1 MATRPTTSRERYSF
15 ANLTEPLELPDL
27 IAVQRESF
35 EWFLNEGLAETFR
48 DISPIKDFSENL
60 QLELEL
66 DTDDDDL
73 RPPPKFT
80 VEECKE
86 KDMTYSAPIFV
97 RARFMNRNTGE
108 IKEQTVFMGDFP
120 MMTEKGTFIING
132 TERVVVSQLVR
143 SPGVIFEAGER
154 YRLRNLSK
162 HQLVKGTIHPYRGEW
177 MEFDVEHKPGKDVT
191 AGTRIARKR
200 RMGIFIL
207 LRALGYDEEHAPGF
221 IERFVSHFDFLEGQW
236 EKERHIAPT
245 QNEALVEIYK
255 RARPGEPPTP
265 ESARAYF
272 RNAFFES
279 RRYDLSRVGRYK
291 LDRKL
296 GAEVAKL
303 DELFGAGTNEIGS
316 LFTTDNDDPA
326 KMPLES
332 PDVLRPN
339 EVVAAVS
346 YMLHLVKQEPGY
358 SLDDQDHFANRRI
371 RSVGELIQNQVRIG
385 LSRMERVVRER
396 MTTQDV
402 EAITPTT
409 LVNIRPVV
417 AAIKEFFGTSQ
428 LSQFMDQV
436 NPLSGLTHRRRLS
449 ALGPGGL
456 SRERAGFEV
465 RDVHFSH
472 YGRMCPI
479 ETPEGPNIGLIG
491 ALSTFAR
498 VNEFGFIETP
508 YRVVQNGKVTDEIR
522 YMAADEEE
530 KYVVAQAN
538 TPINADGSFKTD
550 RILCRRSPQAA
561 SLEDLKRM
569 LEAESFFG
577 ATTDIASVTPDE
589 VQLMDVSPRQIVSV
603 ATALIPFLEHDDAN
617 RALMGAN
624 MQRQAVPLLRAE
636 APYIGTGIEDRAAR
650 DAADLI
656 QATGSGVVTEVSG
669 EAITVTY
676 DEGGRRT
683 YKLSKFRRSN
693 QDTCINH
700 RVRVIEG
707 QKIVQGTILAD
718 GPSTDHGELAL
729 GKNLLV
735 ALMPWEGYNFEDAI
749 ILSERLVKDD
759 VLTSIHIHEHEV
771 DARDTKLG
779 PEEISRDIPNLSD
792 DILRDLDDR
801 GIIRVGAEVG
811 PGDVLVGKVTPKGET
826 ELTPEE
832 RLLRAIFGE
841 KAREVRDTSLKVPH
855 GENGKVIDVKVFNRD
870 EGDELPPGVNQLV
883 RVYVAQKRKI
893 SVGDKLAGRHGNKG
907 VISKILPI
915 EDMPYT
921 ADGSPVDI
929 ILNPLGVPSRMNVGQ
944 VLEAHLGYAARWGW
958 TDVKNGGV
966 SVGDQPIRGTET
978 KTRPN
983 TKPSTFVAT
992 PVFDGAHWDEDDT
1005 AGKHPT
1011 IQSILE
1017 NLNPESPDGVR
1028 LIGTDGKTTL
1038 YNGRTGDPYD
1048 NPITIGYMYILKLAH
1063 LVDDKIHARST
1074 GPYSMITQ
1082 QPLGGKAQFGG
1093 QRFGEMEVWALEAY
1107 GAAYCLQELL
1117 TIKSDD
1123 VLGRVKVYESIV
1135 KGENVPEPGIPES
1148 FKVLMK
1154 EMQALC
1160 LIVEVLQADGTEIE
1174 MREID
1179 EDVFRAAEELGIDIS
1194 RPERGTDEDDR
1205 ERAARR
1211 ERAY

>member
-1 MATRPTTSRERYSF
+1 MAPRSLSHDRYSF
-15 ANLTEPLELPDL
+15 ANLVEQLELPDL

-35 EWFLNEGLAETFR
+35 DWFMKEGLAETFR
-48 DISPIKDFSENL
+48 DISPISDYSGDLQL
-60 QLELEL
+60 QLEFDPE
-66 DTDDDDL
+66 DEDL
-73 RPPPKFT
+73 CPGPKFS
-80 VEECKE
+80 EAECREKE
-86 KDMTYSAPIFV
+86 MTYATPVFV
-97 RARFMNRNTGE
+97 RAIFSNRTTGE
-108 IKEQTVFMGDFP
+108 IKEQVVFMGDFP
-120 MMTEKGTFIING
+120 KMTNKGTFIING

-143 SPGVIFEAGER
+143 SPGVIFEPGER

-162 HQLVKGTIHPYRGEW
+162 HQLVKGTVHPYRGEW
-177 MEFDVEHKPGKDVT
+177 LEFDVEQKPGKDVT
-191 AGTRIARKR
+191 AGCRVARKR
-200 RMGIFIL
+200 RMSVFTL
-207 LRALGYDEEHAPGF
+207 LRALGFDEDNAPGF
-221 IERFVSHFDFLEGQW
+221 LDRFVAHFDFLEGQW
-236 EKERHIAPT
+236 EKERLLYPK
-245 QNEALVEIYK
+245 QEEALMEIYK
-255 RARPGEPPTP
+255 RARPGEPVNV

-272 RNAFFES
+272 EGAFFES

-291 LDRKL
+291 LNRKL

-303 DELFGAGTNEIGS
+303 TELFGLTADQ
-316 LFTTDNDDPA
+316 LDLPTDNR
-326 KMPLES
+326 E
-332 PDVLRPN
+332 VLTKC
-339 EVVAAVS
+339 EVLAAVS
-346 YMLHLVKQEPGY
+346 YMLHLVNQAPGY
-358 SLDDQDHFANRRI
+358 RLDDQDHFANRRV

-402 EAITPTT
+402 ESITPQT
-409 LVNIRPVV
+409 LINIRPVV

-491 ALSTFAR
+491 ALSTYAR

-508 YRVVQNGKVTDEIR
+508 YRRVKNGKVTDEVV

-530 KYVVAQAN
+530 NYVVAQAN
-538 TPINADGSFKTD
+538 TPVNKDGSFKD
-550 RILCRRSPQAA
+550 SRVLVRRSPQAA
-561 SLEDLKRM
+561 TLDDLRKM

-577 ATTDIASVTPDE
+577 ATTDIASVSPEE
-589 VQLMDVSPRQIVSV
+589 VDFIDVSPKQIVSV

-624 MQRQAVPLLRAE
+624 MQRQAVPLVRAE
-636 APYIGTGIEDRAAR
+636 APYVGTGIERRAAR
-650 DAADLI
+650 DGADVIL
-656 QATGSGVVTEVSG
+656 AEDNGEVVEITG
-669 EAITVTY
+669 EAIVMKY
-676 DEGGRRT
+676 AGQSKKVEH
-683 YKLSKFRRSN
+683 KLMKFHRSN
-693 QDTCINH
+693 QDTCINQVI
-700 RVRVIEG
+700 RVAEG
-707 QKIVQGTILAD
+707 QSVKKGDLLAD
-718 GPSTDHGELAL
+718 GPSTDDGELAL

-749 ILSERLVKDD
+749 ILSERVVRDD
-759 VLTSIHIHEHEV
+759 VLTSIHIHNYEV

-792 DILRDLDDR
+792 DIVRDLDDM

-855 GENGKVIDVKVFNRD
+855 GEGGKVIDVKVFSRD
-870 EGDELPPGVNQLV
+870 NGDELPPGVNQLV
-883 RVYVAQKRKI
+883 KVFVAQKRKI

-907 VISKILPI
+907 VISKILPV
-915 EDMPYT
+915 EDMPYME
-921 ADGSPVDI
+921 DGTPVDI

-958 TDVKNGGV
+958 TDKKNGRT
-966 SVGDQPIRGTET
+966 VGAAPKRGTES
-978 KTRPN
+978 KTR
-983 TKPSTFVAT
+983 TSTEPATYIAT
-992 PVFDGAHWDEDDT
+992 PVFDGAHWDE
-1005 AGKHPT
+1005 AEKSGEHPT
-1011 IQSILE
+1011 IQDIFE
-1017 NLNPESPDGVR
+1017 NLNGEGADGQR
-1028 LIGTDGKTTL
+1028 LIQTTGKAVL
-1038 YNGRTGDPYD
+1038 RNGRTGETYD
-1048 NPITIGYMYILKLAH
+1048 NPITVGYMYILKLHH

-1123 VLGRVKVYESIV
+1123 VLGRVKVYEAIV
-1135 KGENVPEPGIPES
+1135 KGDNIPEPGIPES

-1154 EMQALC
+1154 EMQSLC
-1160 LIVEVLQADGTEIE
+1160 LNVEVLDTAGKEIE
-1174 MREID
+1174 MHEFDDEIY
-1179 EDVFRAAEELGIDIS
+1179 RTAEELGIDIS
-1194 RPERGTDEDDR
+1194 RPERGSDDDDR
-1205 ERAARR
+1205 DNRGV
-1211 ERAY
+1211 RAY

>member
-1 MATRPTTSRERYSF
+1 MPSRPSARERYSF
-15 ANLTEPLELPDL
+15 ANLVEPLELPDL
-27 IAVQRESF
+27 IAIQRESF
-35 EWFLNEGLAETFR
+35 EWFLHQGLAETFR
-48 DISPIKDFSENL
+48 DISPIKDFTETL
-60 QLELEL
+60 QLELEF
-66 DTDDDDL
+66 DPDDEDL

-86 KDMTYSAPIFV
+86 KDMTFSAPIFV
-97 RARFMNRNTGE
+97 RARFANRNTGE

-143 SPGVIFEAGER
+143 SPGVIFQPGER
-154 YRLRNLSK
+154 FRLRNLSK
-162 HQLVKGTIHPYRGEW
+162 HQLVTGTVHPYRGEW
-177 MEFDVEHKPGKDVT
+177 IEFDVEQKPGKDVT
-191 AGTRIARKR
+191 AGTRVARKR
-200 RMGIFIL
+200 RLSIFVL

-221 IERFVSHFDFLEGQW
+221 LEQFVRHFDFLEGQW
-236 EKERHIAPT
+236 EKDRHLAPT
-245 QNEALVEIYK
+245 MDEALVEIYK
-255 RARPGEPPTP
+255 RARPGEPPTV

-272 RNAFFES
+272 RNAFFEN

-291 LDRKL
+291 LNRKL
-296 GAEVAKL
+296 GPEVAKL
-303 DELFGAGTNEIGS
+303 GELYG
-316 LFTTDNDDPA
+316 LDRDDALTGLPLLDLPA
-326 KMPLES
+326 DDQ
-332 PDVLRPN
+332 DVLSRC
-339 EVVAAVS
+339 EVLAAVS
-346 YMLHLVKQEPGY
+346 YLLHLAKHEPGY
-358 SLDDQDHFANRRI
+358 RLDDQDHFANRRI

-402 EAITPTT
+402 EAITPQT
-409 LVNIRPVV
+409 LINIRPVV

-491 ALSTFAR
+491 ALSTYAR

-508 YRVVQNGKVTDEIR
+508 YRRVVDGVVTDDVQ

-530 KYVVAQAN
+530 EYVVAQAN
-538 TPINADGSFKTD
+538 APLTADGHFADEK
-550 RILCRRSPQAA
+550 ILVRRSPQAA
-561 SLEDLKRM
+561 SLADLKLM
-569 LEAESFFG
+569 LERDVFFG
-577 ATTDIASVTPDE
+577 ATTDISAVRPDE
-589 VQLMDVSPRQIVSV
+589 VELMDVSPKQIVSV

-624 MQRQAVPLLRAE
+624 MQRQAVPLVRPE
-636 APYIGTGIEDRAAR
+636 APYIGTGIELVAAR
-650 DAADLI
+650 DAGDMILALDD
-656 QATGSGVVTEVSG
+656 GVVTEVSG
-669 EAITVTY
+669 DQIVVEYGTK
-676 DEGGRRT
+676 GRKVYR
-683 YKLSKFRRSN
+683 LSKFRRSN
-693 QDTCINH
+693 QDTCINQKP
-700 RVRVIEG
+700 RVHEG
-707 QKIVQGTILAD
+707 QKVAKGDLLAD
-718 GPSTDHGELAL
+718 GPSTDTGELAL

-779 PEEISRDIPNLSD
+779 PEEITRDIPNLSEE
-792 DILRDLDDR
+792 ILRDLDER

-855 GENGKVIDVKVFNRD
+855 GESGKVIDVKVFSRD
-870 EGDELPPGVNQLV
+870 EHHELPPGVNQLV

-907 VISKILPI
+907 VISKILPL
-915 EDMPYT
+915 EDMPFL

-958 TDVKNGGV
+958 EHEKSGR
-966 SVGDQPIRGTET
+966 VGDEPVRGTES
-978 KTRPN
+978 KTRPY
-983 TKPSTFVAT
+983 TRPATFIAT
-992 PVFDGAHWDEDDT
+992 PVFDGAHWDEEDQS
-1005 AGKHPT
+1005 GKHPT
-1011 IQSILE
+1011 IQQTLTH
-1017 NLNPESPDGVR
+1017 LTPESTDPTYGAGGR
-1028 LIGTDGKTTL
+1028 LIGPDGKAQL
-1038 YNGRTGDPYD
+1038 FNGRTGEPYD
-1048 NPITIGYMYILKLAH
+1048 GRVTVGFMYILKLAH

-1123 VLGRVKVYESIV
+1123 VLGRVKVYEAIV
-1135 KGENVPEPGIPES
+1135 KGENIPEPGIPES
-1148 FKVLMK
+1148 FKVLIK

-1160 LIVEVLQADGTEIE
+1160 LNVEVLSKEGVEIE
-1174 MREID
+1174 MRELD
-1179 EDVFRAAEELGIDIS
+1179 EDVFRTAEELGIDIS
-1194 RPERGTDEDDR
+1194 RPERGSDEEDDR
-1205 ERAARR
+1205 RR